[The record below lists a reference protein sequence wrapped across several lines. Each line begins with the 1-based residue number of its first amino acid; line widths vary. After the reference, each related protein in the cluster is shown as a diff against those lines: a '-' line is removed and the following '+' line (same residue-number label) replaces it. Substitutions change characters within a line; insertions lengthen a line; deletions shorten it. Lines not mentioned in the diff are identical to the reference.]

1 MHRLLKQH
9 KIYIKIEQKVSAK
22 ISLPRYTMNWVSVPM
37 PLPRSS
43 RVFSMQLKF
52 ITKTTL
58 CAITAAFLAITP
70 VHAQN
75 AEPASPVDIMP
86 TKSMKTSAPKY
97 NETLDT
103 HPPLKISPDKSEL
116 VRLDKDAGSIII
128 GSPSHL
134 SVLADSARTLVLVP
148 QIPGATY
155 VTILDKQGN
164 VLMQRHVIV
173 ASPKKKYVR
182 IRKSCNGDAD
192 NCQPTQVYYCPDMCH
207 KVNVAQE
214 AVASQTSGE
223 DIENSGGSAPQA
235 VEDNSGTEG
244 N

>member
-1 MHRLLKQH
+1 MH
-9 KIYIKIEQKVSAK
+9 INNAK
-22 ISLPRYTMNWVSVPM
+22 KSI
-37 PLPRSS
+37 
-43 RVFSMQLKF
+43 
-52 ITKTTL
+52 L
-58 CAITAAFLAITP
+58 CAIASAFLATT
-70 VHAQN
+70 HALAQN
-75 AEPASPVDIMP
+75 ATPAAPVDIMP
-86 TKSMKTSAPKY
+86 AKSVQTETPAY
-97 NETLDT
+97 NESADT

-164 VLMQRHVIV
+164 VLMQRHVII
-173 ASPKKKYVR
+173 ASPQKKYVR
-182 IRKSCNGDAD
+182 IRKSCTAD
-192 NCQPTQVYYCPDMCH
+192 TEGCEPTQVYYCPDMCH

-214 AVASQTSGE
+214 VSESDDNGE
-223 DIENSGGSAPQA
+223 DSASNGDNASPQPVA
-235 VEDNSGTEG
+235 DNSGSEG